1 MKVKEMR
8 ELLGL
13 SQNEFSKMYGIPRR
27 TIQNWEN
34 DVSKCPDYVSRLLER
49 AVMEDYENRR

>member
-13 SQNEFSKMYGIPRR
+13 SQNEFSKKYA
-27 TIQNWEN
+27 TF
-34 DVSKCPDYVSRLLER
+34 VKFKF
-49 AVMEDYENRR
+49 